1 MARIT
6 YPNQRIVNVHRE
18 PINADFL
25 GIKNENWQY
34 AARDLKPYGCMLYL
48 YLASNRNNY
57 RLALSPAAV
66 RQAIGMA
73 QSTYRDQFNILLE
86 KGYLVQT
93 GGNTFDFFEKPRAVV
108 KENEETRAAYD
119 YNTSAADL
127 NENEQAANNIDLEN
141 IEINNNTFQTT
152 TETNSGESIPAEYIP
167 LEETEWYDDEI
178 DEEYNTRMKEL
189 IKNTPHGDFEF

>member
-1 MARIT
+1 MGMIT
-6 YPNQRIVNVHRE
+6 YPHQRVVNIHRE
-18 PINADFL
+18 PINVDFL

-57 RLALSPAAV
+57 KLALSPAAV

-93 GGNTFDFFEKPRAVV
+93 GGNTFDFYEKPRAAA
-108 KENEETRAAYD
+108 KENEETRAVYD
-119 YNTSAADL
+119 YNTSAANL
-127 NENEQAANNIDLEN
+127 NTNEQAANDIDLEN
-141 IEINNNTFQTT
+141 IEINNTFQTT
-152 TETNSGESIPAEYIP
+152 NETNSGECILDEYIP
-167 LEETEWYDDEI
+167 LEEPEWYI
-178 DEEYNTRMKEL
+178 EENNEETNKRMKEL
-189 IKNTPHGDFEF
+189 IANTPHGDFEF

>member
-1 MARIT
+1 MAMIT
-6 YPNQRIVNVHRE
+6 YPHQRVVNIHRE
-18 PINADFL
+18 PINVDFL

-57 RLALSPAAV
+57 KLALSPAAV

-93 GGNTFDFFEKPRAVV
+93 GGNTFDFYEKPRA
-108 KENEETRAAYD
+108 AAQVAMILFFTK
-119 YNTSAADL
+119 N
-127 NENEQAANNIDLEN
+127 
-141 IEINNNTFQTT
+141 
-152 TETNSGESIPAEYIP
+152 
-167 LEETEWYDDEI
+167 
-178 DEEYNTRMKEL
+178 L
-189 IKNTPHGDFEF
+189 I

>member
-1 MARIT
+1 MAIT
-6 YPNQRIVNVHRE
+6 YPHQRVVNIHRE
-18 PINADFL
+18 PINIDFL
-25 GIKNENWQY
+25 GIKNENWQA
-34 AARDLKPYGCMLYL
+34 AARDLKPFGCMLYL
-48 YLASNRNNY
+48 YLAANRDNFK
-57 RLALSPAAV
+57 LALSPAAV

-127 NENEQAANNIDLEN
+127 NENEQAANDIDLEN
-141 IEINNNTFQTT
+141 IEINNSITFP
-152 TETNSGESIPAEYIP
+152 NSNINNRECFLDEYIP
-167 LEETEWYDDEI
+167 REDELYTELFGADEPSHI
-178 DEEYNTRMKEL
+178 DFSKMKQ
-189 IKNTPHGDFEF
+189 GDFDF

>member
-93 GGNTFDFFEKPRAVV
+93 GGNTFDFFEKPRVV
-108 KENEETRAAYD
+108 VNENEETRAAYD

-127 NENEQAANNIDLEN
+127 NENEQAANIIDLEN
-141 IEINNNTFQTT
+141 IEINNTFQTT

>member
-1 MARIT
+1 MAKIT
-6 YPNQRIVNVHRE
+6 YPNQRVVNVHRE
-18 PINADFL
+18 PINTDFL

-57 RLALSPAAV
+57 KLALSPAAV

-127 NENEQAANNIDLEN
+127 NENLQAVNNIDLEN
-141 IEINNNTFQTT
+141 IEINNTFQTT
-152 TETNSGESIPAEYIP
+152 TTTNSGEYIPAEYIP
-167 LEETEWYDDEI
+167 LEDTEWYDDEI
-178 DEEYNTRMKEL
+178 DEEYNKRMKEL
-189 IKNTPHGDFEF
+189 ITNTPHGDFEF

>member
-1 MARIT
+1 MGIVT
-6 YPNQRIVNVHRE
+6 YPHQRVVNVRRE

-34 AARDLKPYGCMLYL
+34 AARDLKPFGCMLYL

-57 RLALSPAAV
+57 KLALSPAAV

-73 QSTYRDQFNILLE
+73 QSTYRDQFNVLLE

-93 GGNTFDFFEKPRAVV
+93 GGNTFDFYEKPRAAAR
-108 KENEETRAAYD
+108 ENEETRAAFD

-127 NENEQAANNIDLEN
+127 NENEQTANNIDYN
-141 IEINNNTFQTT
+141 V
-152 TETNSGESIPAEYIP
+152 
-167 LEETEWYDDEI
+167 DDES
-178 DEEYNTRMKEL
+178 DNESRKL
-189 IKNTPHGDFEF
+189 ICLKCIRPKFLQKVHFNIPPMYFLFILIL

>member
-1 MARIT
+1 MSMIT
-6 YPNQRIVNVHRE
+6 YPHQRVVNIHRE

-34 AARDLKPYGCMLYL
+34 AARDLKPFGCMLYL

-57 RLALSPAAV
+57 KLALSPAAV

-93 GGNTFDFFEKPRAVV
+93 GGNTFDFFEKPRAAAR
-108 KENEETRAAYD
+108 ENEETRAAFD

-141 IEINNNTFQTT
+141 IEINNTFQTT

-167 LEETEWYDDEI
+167 RDDELYTELFGA
-178 DEEYNTRMKEL
+178 DEPTDYDFSK
-189 IKNTPHGDFEF
+189 IKKGDFVF

>member
-1 MARIT
+1 MAMIT
-6 YPNQRIVNVHRE
+6 YPHQRAVNIHRE

-57 RLALSPAAV
+57 KLALSPAAV

-93 GGNTFDFFEKPRAVV
+93 GGNTFDFFEKPRAAAR
-108 KENEETRAAYD
+108 ENEETRAAFD

-127 NENEQAANNIDLEN
+127 NENEQAANIIDLEN
-141 IEINNNTFQTT
+141 IEINNTFQTT

-167 LEETEWYDDEI
+167 RDDELYTELFGA
-178 DEEYNTRMKEL
+178 DEPSDFDFSK
-189 IKNTPHGDFEF
+189 IKKGDFVF

>member
-1 MARIT
+1 MGIVT
-6 YPNQRIVNVHRE
+6 YPHQRVVNIHRE

-34 AARDLKPYGCMLYL
+34 AARDLKPFGCMLYL

-57 RLALSPAAV
+57 KLALSPAAV

-73 QSTYRDQFNILLE
+73 QSTYRDQFNVLLE

-93 GGNTFDFFEKPRAVV
+93 GGNTFDFYEKPRAVV

-119 YNTSAADL
+119 YNTSAAAL
-127 NENEQAANNIDLEN
+127 NENEQAANDIDLEN
-141 IEINNNTFQTT
+141 IEINNNTYSTT
-152 TETNSGESIPAEYIP
+152 TETNSGQSIPAEYIP
-167 LEETEWYDDEI
+167 LEETEWYDNEI
-178 DEEYNTRMKEL
+178 DEEYSSHIKEV

>member
-1 MARIT
+1 MAMIT
-6 YPNQRIVNVHRE
+6 YPHQRVVNIHRE

-57 RLALSPAAV
+57 KLALSPAAV

-93 GGNTFDFFEKPRAVV
+93 GGNTFDFFEKPRAAAR
-108 KENEETRAAYD
+108 ENEETRAAFD

-127 NENEQAANNIDLEN
+127 NENEQAANIIDLEN
-141 IEINNNTFQTT
+141 IEINNSS
-152 TETNSGESIPAEYIP
+152 NSLNRDINNEEDYINENDLYDEWIGANEPSDFDISKGKPKQGE
-167 LEETEWYDDEI
+167 
-178 DEEYNTRMKEL
+178 
-189 IKNTPHGDFEF
+189 FVF

>member
-1 MARIT
+1 MGIVT
-6 YPNQRIVNVHRE
+6 YPHQRVVNVRRE

-57 RLALSPAAV
+57 KLALSPAAV

-93 GGNTFDFFEKPRAVV
+93 GGNTYDFFEKPRAVV

-127 NENEQAANNIDLEN
+127 NENEQAANDIDLEN
-141 IEINNNTFQTT
+141 IEINNNTYFTT
-152 TETNSGESIPAEYIP
+152 TKTNSGQSIPAEYIP
-167 LEETEWYDDEI
+167 LEETEWCDKEV
-178 DEEYNTRMKEL
+178 DEEHNERMKQL
-189 IKNTPHGDFEF
+189 LKNLPHEDFEF